1 MKEKWRNGAWMQW
14 LRFPPFVHDGEKIW
28 FRDHLFYMFGYE
40 VPLCVVFDISKQSQ
54 QTDKDI
60 CR

>member
-1 MKEKWRNGAWMQW
+1 MDAMAEV
-14 LRFPPFVHDGEKIW
+14 PTFVHDGEKIW
-28 FRDHLFYMFGYE
+28 SFRDHLFYMFGYE
-40 VPLCVVFDISKQSQ
+40 VIKQSQ